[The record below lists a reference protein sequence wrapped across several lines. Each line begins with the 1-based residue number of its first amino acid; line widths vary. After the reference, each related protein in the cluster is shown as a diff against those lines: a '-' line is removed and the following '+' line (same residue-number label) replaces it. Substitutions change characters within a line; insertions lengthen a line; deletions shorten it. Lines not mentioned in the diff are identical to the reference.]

1 MPPASNKPYRK
12 LPGSGGS
19 ALQRH
24 RLWLGADHVLSVAS
38 SAIGERYRRF
48 YFADIQALVWRPT
61 AGWIVRA
68 IGWLLVA
75 ALCAL
80 GLRSD
85 EPAVRGVFGCVAAV
99 FVIFCVIDLAMGKTC
114 ACFVKTAVQFER
126 LPSLGRERAVRKV
139 LAQLRPLIAQAQTT
153 RAAAPSTAAEA

>member
-19 ALQRH
+19 AFQRH

-48 YFADIQALVWRPT
+48 YFADIQAFVWRPT
-61 AGWIVRA
+61 VNWIVRA
-68 IGWLLVA
+68 VVWLLIA
-75 ALCAL
+75 GLCAL
-80 GLRSD
+80 GLRID
-85 EPAVRGVFGCVAAV
+85 EPAARITFGVVTALFVV
-99 FVIFCVIDLAMGKTC
+99 FCIAELAWGKTC

-126 LPSLGRERAVRKV
+126 LPSLGRERTVRKL
-139 LAQLRPLIAQAQTT
+139 LAQLRPFIEEAQTN
-153 RAAAPSTAAEA
+153 RATTPSTPA

>member
-1 MPPASNKPYRK
+1 MPPASSNPYRK

-48 YFADIQALVWRPT
+48 YFADIQAIVWRST
-61 AGWIVRA
+61 AARWVRA
-68 IGWLLVA
+68 SLWLVTA

-80 GLRSD
+80 GLQFD
-85 EPAVRGVFGCVAAV
+85 EPVTRGIFASVAAL
-99 FVIFCVIDLAMGKTC
+99 FVSFAVLDIALGATC
-114 ACFVKTAVQFER
+114 TCFVKTAVQFER
-126 LPSLGRERAVRKV
+126 LPSLRRQRSVEKI
-139 LAQLRPLIAQAQTT
+139 LAQLRPLIAQAQTSHQPA
-153 RAAAPSTAAEA
+153 RSTAA

>member
-1 MPPASNKPYRK
+1 MPPASSNPYRK

-19 ALQRH
+19 VLQRH

-48 YFADIQALVWRPT
+48 YFADIQAVVWRPT
-61 AGWIVRA
+61 ATRWIRA
-68 IGWLLVA
+68 AVWLSIA

-80 GLRSD
+80 GLQSND
-85 EPAVRGVFGCVAAV
+85 ATVRGAFAAIAAL
-99 FVIFCVIDLAMGKTC
+99 FVLFIVIDFALGKTC

-126 LPSLGRERAVRKV
+126 LPSLGRERTVRKV
-139 LAQLRPLIAQAQTT
+139 LAQLQPLIEQAQGSRATT
-153 RAAAPSTAAEA
+153 PTPAA